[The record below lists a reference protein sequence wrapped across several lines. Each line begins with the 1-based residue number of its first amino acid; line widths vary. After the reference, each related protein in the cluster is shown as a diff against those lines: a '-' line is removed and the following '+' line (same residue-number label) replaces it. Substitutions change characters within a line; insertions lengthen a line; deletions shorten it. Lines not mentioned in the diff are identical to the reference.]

1 MVKVL
6 VEERVLL
13 LELNIVCLEFGLA
26 IFSP

>member
-26 IFSP
+26 IFST